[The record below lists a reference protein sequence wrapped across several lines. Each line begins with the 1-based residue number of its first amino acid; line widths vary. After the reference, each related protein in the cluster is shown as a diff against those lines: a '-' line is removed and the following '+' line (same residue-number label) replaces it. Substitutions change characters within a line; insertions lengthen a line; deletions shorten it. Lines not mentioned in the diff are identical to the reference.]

1 MKTKKR
7 IVLWAVGCLLGG
19 AVHAQHQ
26 QIFNGYL
33 REAGDQA
40 EMFVGKAER
49 GYPPTL
55 YYAHPYWL
63 FDEFFPGQVKYNG
76 MVYQNVPLRFD
87 AYLQQLVVNTPVK
100 RSNVCVPMHLVE
112 SFILGGTEYAR
123 RNGEFV
129 AILFDS
135 PRMELVEQV
144 HVILKEEPVDK
155 GKVMYDFKR
164 EVKYFVLR
172 GGKTHE
178 VNKLKTVL
186 KLYPGIK
193 GELRRF
199 AKQHFLNFK
208 EHRQSSLIQLVKHA
222 DELLSQSV
230 K

>member
-1 MKTKKR
+1 M
-7 IVLWAVGCLLGG
+7 
-19 AVHAQHQ
+19 
-26 QIFNGYL
+26 
-33 REAGDQA
+33 
-40 EMFVGKAER
+40 
-49 GYPPTL
+49 
-55 YYAHPYWL
+55 
-63 FDEFFPGQVKYNG
+63 
-76 MVYQNVPLRFD
+76 
-87 AYLQQLVVNTPVK
+87 
-100 RSNVCVPMHLVE
+100 
-112 SFILGGTEYAR
+112 GGTEYAR

-129 AILFDS
+129 AILFGS

-199 AKQHFLNFK
+199 AKQHSLNFK
-208 EHRQSSLIQLVKHA
+208 EHRQSSLIQVVKHA

>member
-1 MKTKKR
+1 M
-7 IVLWAVGCLLGG
+7 
-19 AVHAQHQ
+19 
-26 QIFNGYL
+26 
-33 REAGDQA
+33 
-40 EMFVGKAER
+40 
-49 GYPPTL
+49 
-55 YYAHPYWL
+55 
-63 FDEFFPGQVKYNG
+63 
-76 MVYQNVPLRFD
+76 
-87 AYLQQLVVNTPVK
+87 
-100 RSNVCVPMHLVE
+100 VE
-112 SFILGGTEYAR
+112 SFTLGGTEYAR

-144 HVILKEEPVDK
+144 HIIRKEEPVEK
-155 GKVMYDFKR
+155 GQIMYDFKR

-186 KLYPGIK
+186 KLYPRIK

-199 AKQHFLNFK
+199 AKQRSLNFK